1 MSYNNG
7 VIETEYLDPVSFTT
21 SRCAFELNPTRL
33 GILPN
38 MRLLNV
44 GANNDKG
51 DTKDYASGTGAC
63 GIIKNIRLLDART
76 ELSCLRNVAPYLQ
89 FKNIAR
95 TNDINKSND
104 SFLKR
109 TELGYEIK
117 GADNKLIHL
126 YGSGNSTTP
135 ATNTSDAA
143 YLDLRDMLPLLN
155 SIPVLP
161 TGGGGFK
168 NLRLEIEFHT
178 TVAAQIFNDGT
189 AAPTAL
195 RPILAYDYVS
205 DPRVLAPMVEQMN
218 QGTEWSE
225 VEWDNF
231 VIPEVVLGTDITQ
244 VQTTNNNSLGFVGK
258 KLGRLLIVKTLANPA
273 LDVAVGGEVEGFGGA
288 QSSQAVLNQTTNIRL
303 NGKNVFPGAN
313 GVTGSNEMLGVV
325 VDAYGDMQ
333 QYPGSNLYQ
342 WNKTATLMDVAGLAG
357 QAAYSCCQIGA
368 RVADLQV
375 GLQRTNNQDTSR
387 KSATN
392 DALQINLY
400 AEVSKAIM
408 FKDGRYSIMYA

>member
-1 MSYNNG
+1 MSYNTG
-7 VIETEYLDPVSFTT
+7 VTQTEYLDPVSFTT
-21 SRCAFELNPTRL
+21 SRCAFELNPNRL

-44 GANNDKG
+44 GADNSAG
-51 DTKDYASGTGAC
+51 DTKPYARGTGAC
-63 GIIKNIRLLDART
+63 GIIKNIRLMDART

-89 FKNIAR
+89 FKNMAR
-95 TNDINKSND
+95 RNDINKSND
-104 SFLKR
+104 SYLKR
-109 TELGYEIK
+109 TELGFEIN
-117 GADNKLIHL
+117 GANNKLQHL
-126 YGSGNSTTP
+126 YESGLSSTP

-143 YLDLRDMLPLLN
+143 YLDLRDVLPLLN
-155 SIPVLP
+155 SIPVLSSA
-161 TGGGGFK
+161 TFK
-168 NLRLEIEFHT
+168 NLRLEIEWHT
-178 TVAAQIFNDGT
+178 TVAAQLFTDGA

-205 DPRVLAPMVEQMN
+205 DSRVLAPMVEQMN

-244 VQTTNNNSLGFVGK
+244 VQTTNNNSLGYIGK

-273 LDVAVGGEVEGFGGA
+273 LEVAGGGSVNGFGGP

-342 WNKTATLMDVAGLAG
+342 WDQTSTLMVEASLAG

-375 GLQRTNNQDTSR
+375 GLQRTNNQDTST

-400 AEVSKAIM
+400 AEISKAIT
-408 FKDGRYSIMYA
+408 FNDGRYSVMYA